1 MIIALLSAALLAT
14 PPATP
19 PAPSPAGNAWTEQN
33 GDRVLAVA
41 GDQVVTVSDIRRE
54 LAPFLRTLSG
64 SDREKD
70 AAIRQAASEVLR
82 TLTDRAIVL
91 SEFRASGMT
100 IPPAMVQAEIDDI
113 VRRQHD
119 GDRLRYFAALRTTG
133 ITPAEHRRQLEDR
146 IIFDYMLGQVRRS
159 VGEAS
164 PARIQTFYDANKA
177 SFTRKEE
184 VRFRQISVLR
194 RASETPEETLRR
206 AEAARASIV
215 SGEGPPADRFIATAK
230 VTSDDDYRAEGGD
243 AGWRAVADLTGPV
256 AEALRKLA
264 DGGVSDLLTLETGGE
279 KAHFILLRT
288 EFRAAGVAPIEDMRQ
303 QIATKVRE
311 DLGNEAVK
319 AWLERLR
326 EKHSPQSR

>member
-14 PPATP
+14 PPA
-19 PAPSPAGNAWTEQN
+19 PSLADNAWTEQN
-33 GDRVLAVA
+33 GDRVVAVA

-70 AAIRQAASEVLR
+70 TAIRQAATEVLR
-82 TLTDRAIVL
+82 NLTDRAIVL
-91 SEFRASGMT
+91 SEFRGSGMT

-113 VRRQHD
+113 VRRQHE
-119 GDRLRYFAALRTTG
+119 GDRLRYFASLRATG

-159 VGEAS
+159 IGEAS
-164 PARIQTFYDANKA
+164 PARIQAFYDANKA

-206 AEAARASIV
+206 AQDARASIM
-215 SGEGPPADRFIATAK
+215 SGEGALIDRFIATAK

-243 AGWRAVADLTGPV
+243 AGWRAMADLAGPV
-256 AEALRKLA
+256 AEALSKVP

-303 QIATKVRE
+303 QIATKIRE